1 MQDEILELYEKI
13 NDQLSQEEFLA
24 EMAEVRESFGL
35 DFVND
40 VDCAR
45 EVLKNHGIE
54 IPLNISESET
64 DSSEN
69 TEEVPFEV
77 SFEGDEEDGETSI
90 EEADEITFEMTDELL
105 ER

>member
-24 EMAEVRESFGL
+24 EMEEVRESFGL
-35 DFVND
+35 DFVNE

-54 IPLNISESET
+54 IPFEVSQEKTESGE
-64 DSSEN
+64 S

-77 SFEGDEEDGETSI
+77 SFESDDENVETST
-90 EEADEITFEMTDELL
+90 EEADE
-105 ER
+105 